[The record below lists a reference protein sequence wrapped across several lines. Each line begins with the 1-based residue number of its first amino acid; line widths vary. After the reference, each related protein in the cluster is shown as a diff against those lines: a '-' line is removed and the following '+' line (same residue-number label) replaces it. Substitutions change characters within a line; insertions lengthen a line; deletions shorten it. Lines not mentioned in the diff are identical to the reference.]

1 LLDAARGTEDTAA
14 RGTDDTAARG
24 TEDTA
29 ARGTED
35 TKATKDT
42 EGRLAVRP
50 NEMSYKVIGAAMKV
64 HSALG
69 SGLLESAYDK
79 CLSLELRRIGLQFQ
93 HQVRLPMNYEG
104 VKLSAAYC
112 VDFIV
117 EECIVVEIKCV
128 EKLLPVHKAQLLS
141 YLKLSGHKLGLLLNF
156 KVPHMRDGI
165 HRIIN
170 GPESE
175 L

>member
-1 LLDAARGTEDTAA
+1 M
-14 RGTDDTAARG
+14 
-24 TEDTA
+24 
-29 ARGTED
+29 
-35 TKATKDT
+35 
-42 EGRLAVRP
+42 RP
-50 NEMSYKVIGAAMKV
+50 NEVSYKAIGAAMKV

-69 SGLLESAYDK
+69 AGLLESAYDR
-79 CLSLELRRIGLQFQ
+79 CLCLEFRRIGLQFQ
-93 HQVRLPMNYEG
+93 RQVRLPLTYEG
-104 VKLSAAYC
+104 VKLPAAYR

-117 EECIVVEIKCV
+117 EKCVIVEIKCV

-141 YLKLSGHKLGLLLNF
+141 YLRLTGHTLGLLLNF

-170 GPESE
+170 GPESD

>member
-1 LLDAARGTEDTAA
+1 
-14 RGTDDTAARG
+14 
-24 TEDTA
+24 
-29 ARGTED
+29 
-35 TKATKDT
+35 
-42 EGRLAVRP
+42 
-50 NEMSYKVIGAAMKV
+50 VIGAAMKV

-69 SGLLESAYDK
+69 TGLLESAYDR
-79 CLSLELRRIGLQFQ
+79 CLDLEFTRIGLQFQ
-93 HQVRLPMNYEG
+93 HQVRLPVNYEG
-104 VKLSAAYC
+104 VKLPAAYC

-117 EECIVVEIKCV
+117 EKCVIVEIKCV

-141 YLKLSGHKLGLLLNF
+141 YLRLTGHKLGLLLNF